1 MYQAAENR
9 YETMEYKRCG
19 RSGLKLPRVALGLW
33 QNFGLEKTIT
43 DQEEILCHAFDH
55 GITHFDL
62 ANNYGHPSNGLA
74 EKNFGQ
80 ALKDCL
86 GTYRDELVIST
97 KA

>member
-55 GITHFDL
+55 AGSHTLILRTTTDIR
-62 ANNYGHPSNGLA
+62 
-74 EKNFGQ
+74 Q
-80 ALKDCL
+80 TALRRKISVRRL
-86 GTYRDELVIST
+86 RIVLVHTGMSL
-97 KA
+97 

>member
-43 DQEEILCHAFDH
+43 DQEEILCPAFDH
-55 GITHFDL
+55 WDHTLRSREQLRSSVKRACGEKFRTGIK
-62 ANNYGHPSNGLA
+62 GLPWYIP
-74 EKNFGQ
+74 G
-80 ALKDCL
+80 
-86 GTYRDELVIST
+86 
-97 KA
+97 

>member
-55 GITHFDL
+55 GITHL
-62 ANNYGHPSNGLA
+62 SLIH
-74 EKNFGQ
+74 
-80 ALKDCL
+80 
-86 GTYRDELVIST
+86 I
-97 KA
+97 